1 METDEAQAMKGRVY
15 PYCPGREMNHTVDA
29 LAGEIWSC
37 YPWLGVP
44 LETMYEAAAAF
55 NEWFDRLI
63 ELGQI
68 EMWHKTDF

>member
-1 METDEAQAMKGRVY
+1 MKGRVY
-15 PYCPGREMNHTVDA
+15 PYNPGMEMNHAVDA

-44 LETMYEAAAAF
+44 IETMYEAAAAF

-68 EMWHKTDF
+68 EMWHKADF